1 MTTFVVRGVTVDF
14 PFEPYDCQLMYME
27 RVIESLQTRGNALLE
42 SPTGTGKVRC
52 DGIRQPHATPAPV
65 ALPNLGVPPYPPPST
80 ARRAILPL
88 VHTPC
93 CSAVAG
99 HAVCLCIHA
108 QGGSDSKH
116 GERMHEQGSAVVCS
130 TRRERS

>member
-65 ALPNLGVPPYPPPST
+65 ARPNRGVPPPAIHHPSPMP
-80 ARRAILPL
+80 PL
-88 VHTPC
+88 VRTPR

-99 HAVCLCIHA
+99 HEVSLYAC
-108 QGGSDSKH
+108 
-116 GERMHEQGSAVVCS
+116 ER
-130 TRRERS
+130 R

>member
-65 ALPNLGVPPYPPPST
+65 ALPNLGVPHSTIYRPSRYT
-80 ARRAILPL
+80 PTCPHAMLLCGCGPCSVSLYSCARR
-88 VHTPC
+88 
-93 CSAVAG
+93 
-99 HAVCLCIHA
+99 
-108 QGGSDSKH
+108 Q
-116 GERMHEQGSAVVCS
+116 
-130 TRRERS
+130 